1 MKFKTTKMR
10 KDINT
15 SIERSIASK
24 IRSIVNNA
32 KSNKE
37 VVNNVVELI
46 ILLTH
51 IDNENAEVAYVEN
64 RVDLIT
70 TRFDIAD
77 KNDMANKIIEF
88 VLDYLQ

>member
-24 IRSIVNNA
+24 IHSIVNNA

-46 ILLTH
+46 ILLAH
-51 IDNENAEVAYVEN
+51 IDNENAEVDYVEN